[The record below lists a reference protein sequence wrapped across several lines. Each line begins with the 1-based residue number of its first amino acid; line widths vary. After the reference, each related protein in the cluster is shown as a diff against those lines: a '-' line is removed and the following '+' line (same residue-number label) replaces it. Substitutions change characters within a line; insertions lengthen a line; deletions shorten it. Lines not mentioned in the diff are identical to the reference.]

1 MSKIELFKT
10 DVSNINAFSV
20 QLKQSSPRITEV
32 RFSTH
37 GCPYYESIMFSG
49 LVLQNREEVYTI
61 HNVEEMRAHLSQI
74 ALQSSKITLNGQR
87 SIYAQTSPIN
97 LFHGH
102 VSRHLQANRVGDT
115 VEWENTSHGRILKN
129 LETEKS
135 KILINPQKPL

>member
-97 LFHGH
+97 LFHWH
-102 VSRHLQANRVGDT
+102 VSRHLQANRWGDYSRVGEHIAWEDT
-115 VEWENTSHGRILKN
+115 KKFRDQ
-129 LETEKS
+129 KS
-135 KILINPQKPL
+135 KEAVFKFAAL